1 MRKILTYSLLTF
13 SFMALLSSCVSKREY
28 DELSSSKQR
37 LQSEV
42 LRLQKTETQY
52 KKLKEEFEAIQ
63 NERDGLLADLDRLN
77 KRVVVLE
84 ESNNSLMQQYDQMHT
99 SSEKLLGEAVQ
110 EKLVLEGELGYKE
123 KMLNEKEKKLSEME
137 VKLKARERSLEQ
149 LSNSVKQK
157 EEIIGQLNA
166 QLEQQKRL
174 TADLKSKIRSALTG
188 FQSSD
193 LSIEERDGKIYVTMS
208 QNLLFAKGSDK
219 IDQKGVKAIQSLA
232 SVLKDNTDFYVTVEG
247 HTDIDGT
254 AEKNWDLSVMRATAV
269 TKLLT
274 RYGVDPTKLI
284 ASGRAFYYPVAPNDI
299 EVNKTKNRRT
309 EIIISPDLKTVMDF
323 INDF

>member
-1 MRKILTYSLLTF
+1 MKDDYEALT
-13 SFMALLSSCVSKREY
+13 E
-28 DELSSSKQR
+28 
-37 LQSEV
+37 
-42 LRLQKTETQY
+42 
-52 KKLKEEFEAIQ
+52 
-63 NERDGLLADLDRLN
+63 ERDGLIN
-77 KRVVVLE
+77 KISQLENQIANLE
-84 ESNNSLMQQYDQMHT
+84 ESNSSLMQQYDKLH
-99 SSEKLLGEAVQ
+99 SSNEELLNDAMQ
-110 EKLVLEGELGYKE
+110 EKIILEGELGDKE
-123 KMLNEKEKKLSEME
+123 KTLNEKEKSLSEME
-137 VKLKARERSLEQ
+137 IKLQTRERSLEQ
-149 LSNSVKQK
+149 LTKSIQEK
-157 EEIIGQLNA
+157 EAIIGELTH

-174 TADLKSKIRSALTG
+174 TADLKRKIRNALTG

-208 QNLLFAKGSDK
+208 QNLLFAKGSDQ
-219 IDQKGVKAIQSLA
+219 IDQKGLQAIQSLA
-232 SVLKDNTDFYVTVEG
+232 NVLKDNTDFYVTVEG

-299 EVNKTKNRRT
+299 ESNKTKNRRT